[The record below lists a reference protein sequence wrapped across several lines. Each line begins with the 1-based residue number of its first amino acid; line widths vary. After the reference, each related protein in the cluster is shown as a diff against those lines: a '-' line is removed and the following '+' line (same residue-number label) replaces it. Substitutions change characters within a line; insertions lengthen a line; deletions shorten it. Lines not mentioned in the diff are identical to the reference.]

1 LKTILDKYDD
11 ADLNNVVIEASRLP
25 EILSSLVDNW
35 DENELQ
41 TLISAVDEDGKC
53 VSVFP

>member
-41 TLISAVDEDGKC
+41 TLISAVDEDGKG